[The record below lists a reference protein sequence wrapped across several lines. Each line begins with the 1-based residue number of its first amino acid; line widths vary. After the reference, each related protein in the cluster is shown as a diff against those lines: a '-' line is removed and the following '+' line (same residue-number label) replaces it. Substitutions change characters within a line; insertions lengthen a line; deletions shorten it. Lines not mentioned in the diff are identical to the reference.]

1 MTLPG
6 QGFDI
11 FLENFFSQKTSHVR
25 VVLEQLELRIDRSV
39 EKVSKRL
46 GKRFS
51 FLRDWRL
58 SGVSAM
64 LRGHRQG
71 FFVGEWFW

>member
-1 MTLPG
+1 MTLSG
-6 QGFDI
+6 QGFNI
-11 FLENFFSQKTSHVR
+11 FLEDFLSQKASHVR
-25 VVLEQLELRIDRSV
+25 VVLEQLELFVNRSV

-46 GKRFS
+46 GKRLS
-51 FLRDWRL
+51 FLRGWRL

>member
-1 MTLPG
+1 MTLSG
-6 QGFDI
+6 QGFNI
-11 FLENFFSQKTSHVR
+11 FLEDFLSQKASHVR
-25 VVLEQLELRIDRSV
+25 VVLEQLELFVNRSV

-46 GKRFS
+46 GKRLS

-64 LRGHRQG
+64 LRGHRQE